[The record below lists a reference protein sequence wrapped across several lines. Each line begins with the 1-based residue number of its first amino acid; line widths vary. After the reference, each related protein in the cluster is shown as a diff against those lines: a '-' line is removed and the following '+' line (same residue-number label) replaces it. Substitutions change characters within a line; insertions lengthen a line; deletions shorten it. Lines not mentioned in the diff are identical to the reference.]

1 MPMEDIKFLGG
12 GSDGAD
18 ELDFKQI
25 SDSLFG
31 HKNLR
36 QKTDLSKKE
45 ILGIVYLEMLNEEF
59 KKELGIISEY
69 RKVSEEDHKELINP
83 TVIERFISF
92 YTQYKISTDRKGRNE
107 LVNSFTAQIE
117 KRKQEEI
124 IKQEIV

>member
-1 MPMEDIKFLGG
+1 MPIDDIKFM
-12 GSDGAD
+12 GSGSGQDE

-31 HKNLR
+31 SKNLK
-36 QKTDLSKKE
+36 QKTDLTKKE
-45 ILGIVYLEMLNEEF
+45 ILGIVYLEMLNDQF
-59 KKELGIISEY
+59 KRERGIVSEY
-69 RKVSEEDHKELINP
+69 KEIKSEDREEIINP
-83 TVIERFISF
+83 TVIEKFISL
-92 YTQYKISTDRKGRNE
+92 YTQYKISIDRKGRNE